1 MNILYHFRTR
11 GTGPEA
17 VHISGIATAFEK
29 LGHHVVFSSP
39 TGVDPRKTAG
49 ANPYKA
55 AGKAGILTTLSR
67 SCPGV
72 VFELLELGY
81 NLAAYW
87 RNRKILKTAK
97 FDLIYERHALFLA
110 STALLARRHN
120 IPLVVEVNELV
131 GDARVR
137 KQPWL
142 SFLARRL
149 DKILFQQA
157 AVIVVVSHHLKRRI
171 ESLGISGDKILV
183 LPNAV
188 DDQEYAQVADGSAMR
203 ERWGLSAVH
212 EISQTSSKVDR
223 DLRARS
229 DAARRSAS
237 TSGCLDDMVVIGF
250 VGWFVPWHRLD
261 LLLNAFA
268 TLAATRPFL
277 RLVLIGEGP
286 LKAELQAQIKRLGI
300 ETLVIFPGALPH
312 HEIPAAIAAM
322 DICVVPH
329 SNDYRS
335 PIKLFEYMGQGR
347 LVVAPAT
354 EPIEMVVRH
363 GENGLLFKA
372 EDKASLLEALTQGV
386 DDPAFRNKVGQQA
399 RSDVLA
405 HHTWRE
411 NAVEVLKWLDV
422 GSGK

>member
-49 ANPYKA
+49 SSPYQG
-55 AGKAGILTTLSR
+55 AGKTRTLSR
-67 SCPGV
+67 LLRFCPGI

-81 NLAAYW
+81 NIPAYW
-87 RNRKILKTAK
+87 RNRNILNTAR
-97 FDLIYERHALFLA
+97 FDLIYERHALFLVA
-110 STALLARRHN
+110 TAWLARSREL
-120 IPLVVEVNELV
+120 PLVVEVNELV

-142 SFLARRL
+142 AFLARCL
-149 DKILFQQA
+149 DKILFSHA
-157 AVIVVVSHHLKRRI
+157 SVIVVVSPHLKRRI
-171 ESLGISGDKILV
+171 QALGISGDKILV

-188 DDQEYAQVADGSAMR
+188 DEQEYAQPADGSTMR
-203 ERWGLSAVH
+203 RRWEL
-212 EISQTSSKVDR
+212 EDKT
-223 DLRARS
+223 
-229 DAARRSAS
+229 
-237 TSGCLDDMVVIGF
+237 VIGF

-261 LLLNAFA
+261 LLLESFA
-268 TLAATRPFL
+268 ILTATRPAL
-277 RLVLIGEGP
+277 RLILVGEGP
-286 LKAELQAQIKRLGI
+286 LKAELQTQIKRLGI
-300 ETLVIFPGALPH
+300 ESQVIFPGALPH
-312 HEIPAAIAAM
+312 HEIPSAIAAM

-329 SNDYRS
+329 SNEYRS

-354 EPIEMVVRH
+354 EPMEMVVRN
-363 GENGLLFKA
+363 GENGLLFTA
-372 EDKASLLEALTQGV
+372 EDKASLTEALTRGV
-386 DDPAFRNKVGQQA
+386 DDPAFRDKVGQQA
-399 RSDVLA
+399 RNDILT

-411 NAVEVLKWLDV
+411 NAVKVLKWLEV
-422 GSGK
+422 GRRK